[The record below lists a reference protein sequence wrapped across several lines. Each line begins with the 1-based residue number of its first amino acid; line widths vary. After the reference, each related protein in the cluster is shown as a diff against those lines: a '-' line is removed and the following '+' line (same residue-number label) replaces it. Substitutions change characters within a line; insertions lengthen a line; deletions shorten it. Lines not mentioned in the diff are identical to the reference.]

1 MHGHLEHSR
10 AYIKE
15 ENNMANESVN
25 QAGLSQAEQSRR
37 EFVKAAGKLAVYVPP
52 TLMLLMKP
60 TPNAIAE
67 SAGRFQET
75 NDGCEK
81 DGWLFG
87 TAPEHDESN
96 PHFSL
101 DR

>member
-1 MHGHLEHSR
+1 MHGQMEHSR

-25 QAGLSQAEQSRR
+25 EAGLSQAEQSRR

-67 SAGRFQET
+67 SAGRFQQT
-75 NDGCEK
+75 DDGCEK

-96 PHFSL
+96 PHFSM

>member
-1 MHGHLEHSR
+1 
-10 AYIKE
+10 
-15 ENNMANESVN
+15 MANESVD

-37 EFVKAAGKLAVYVPP
+37 EFVKAAAKLAVYVPP

-67 SAGRFQET
+67 SAGRLQT
-75 NDGCEK
+75 DGGDYGSEK

-96 PHFSL
+96 PQFWIGH
-101 DR
+101 